1 MNCQIKE
8 KLAPIDVTRYNEDTL
23 FYLFHM
29 NGGDLMQL
37 QAASALYDRDWR
49 YHTEKRFW
57 LTKVPGLEPQQKTV
71 AFEKGVYT
79 VFDVTQW
86 RRVQLEMT
94 IEYNK
99 LGKLK
104 IIKSR
109 VL

>member
-1 MNCQIKE
+1 MPTEYIMNCQIKE
-8 KLAPIDVTRYNEDTL
+8 KLAPIDVSRYNEDTL

-37 QAASALYDRDWR
+37 QAASVLYDRDWR

-71 AFEKGVYT
+71 TFEKGVYT

-99 LGKLK
+99 LGK
-104 IIKSR
+104 
-109 VL
+109 

>member
-8 KLAPIDVTRYNEDTL
+8 KLAPIDVSRYNEDTL

-37 QAASALYDRDWR
+37 QAASVLYDRDWR

-71 AFEKGVYT
+71 TFEKGVYT

-99 LGKLK
+99 LGKSLPQ
-104 IIKSR
+104 
-109 VL
+109 LLY